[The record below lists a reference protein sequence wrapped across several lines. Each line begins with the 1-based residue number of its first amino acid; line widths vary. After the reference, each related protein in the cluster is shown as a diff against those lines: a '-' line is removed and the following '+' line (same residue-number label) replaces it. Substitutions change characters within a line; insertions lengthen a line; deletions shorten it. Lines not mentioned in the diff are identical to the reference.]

1 MEGFFVL
8 TKPKAVLK
16 HIRIDHLQRGKFQP
30 RHTFTSTGLE
40 ALASTIK
47 QDGILEPLIVRQ
59 TETAEKLIYEIIAG
73 ERRWRA
79 AQLAALAE
87 VPCLIRSYSDE
98 EAARISLTENMQREN
113 LNPLEEAK
121 GLKKLKTTFNYTDE
135 EIGAILGKSRSVVT
149 NLMRLLEL
157 DNKVQELLRAGELAE
172 VHGRLLAGLPTH
184 KQYYYAHLAV
194 KNGWSSR
201 VLEREI
207 KKEIITNN
215 LKSASP
221 QKDKNILRLERN
233 LSSHLGYP
241 TRINYDKTGY
251 GHLNIE
257 FTSFEQLEGILERV
271 GYRKDN

>member
-8 TKPKAVLK
+8 TKPKAILK

-30 RHTFTSTGLE
+30 RHTFTSASLE

-47 QDGILEPLIVRQ
+47 RDGVLEPLIVRQ
-59 TETAEKLIYEIIAG
+59 TENSDKLIYEIIAG

-79 AQLAALAE
+79 AQLVGLAE

-98 EAARISLTENMQREN
+98 ETARISLTENMQREN

-172 VHGRLLAGLPTH
+172 VHGRLLAGIPN
-184 KQYYYAHLAV
+184 A
-194 KNGWSSR
+194 
-201 VLEREI
+201 
-207 KKEIITNN
+207 
-215 LKSASP
+215 
-221 QKDKNILRLERN
+221 
-233 LSSHLGYP
+233 
-241 TRINYDKTGY
+241 
-251 GHLNIE
+251 
-257 FTSFEQLEGILERV
+257 
-271 GYRKDN
+271 